1 MAVMIKNPP
10 IWHRAL
16 PLVQGFDGPL
26 LLAIAFLTALGL
38 LTMYSAA
45 FEMPG
50 RFDLHVRNLLVA
62 TGVLFVAA
70 QISPQRW
77 LALAAPMYLLG
88 VALLLAVDLVGIER
102 NGSQRWLDLG
112 LLVIQPSEIMKL
124 AMPLMLAWW
133 FHKREGQLQGQ
144 DFLVAA
150 VIVAV
155 PTALILSQPD
165 LGTSLLIAS
174 SGLFVIYFAGLSWKL
189 IVPPVL
195 LGLAG
200 MVALVWMEPHWCQP
214 GVDWVLL
221 HDYQK
226 VRVCTLLNPT
236 ADPLGSGFHIIQ
248 SMIAIGSGGLWGQ
261 GLLQGTQTQLD
272 FVLERTTDFIFAAYA
287 EEFGFLGVLL
297 LLGGYLFLVWRG
309 LKIAVEAPNLFT
321 RLLAGALTLVHFVY
335 AFVNIGMVS
344 GILPVV
350 GLPLP
355 FLSFGGTA
363 MVTLG
368 ASLGILLAI
377 ARSKRLRHS

>member
-1 MAVMIKNPP
+1 MAVVIQNPP
-10 IWHRAL
+10 LWRRAL

-26 LLAIAFLTALGL
+26 LLAIALLSTLGL
-38 LTMYSAA
+38 LAMYSAA

-50 RFDLHVRNLLVA
+50 RFELHVRNLLIA
-62 TGVLFVAA
+62 AGVLFVVA
-70 QISPQRW
+70 QIPPQRW
-77 LALAAPMYLLG
+77 LALAAPMYVGGLL
-88 VALLLAVDLVGIER
+88 LLLAVELVGIER

-112 LLVIQPSEIMKL
+112 FIVMQPSEIMKL

-133 FHKREGQLQGQ
+133 FHKREGQLQAP
-144 DFLVAA
+144 DFLVAG
-150 VIVAV
+150 VIVAM
-155 PTALILSQPD
+155 PTALIMSQPD

-200 MVALVWMEPHWCQP
+200 IVTLVVMEPHWCQR

-221 HDYQK
+221 QDYQK

-272 FVLERTTDFIFAAYA
+272 FVLERTTDFIFAAY
-287 EEFGFLGVLL
+287 
-297 LLGGYLFLVWRG
+297 
-309 LKIAVEAPNLFT
+309 
-321 RLLAGALTLVHFVY
+321 
-335 AFVNIGMVS
+335 
-344 GILPVV
+344 
-350 GLPLP
+350 
-355 FLSFGGTA
+355 
-363 MVTLG
+363 
-368 ASLGILLAI
+368 
-377 ARSKRLRHS
+377 